1 MYILFANILKYARF
15 ILKVMS
21 VSFLATIV
29 GQLMDYLQMIN
40 YVFLYDCFIF

>member
-21 VSFLATIV
+21 VSFLATIDSRSTN
-29 GQLMDYLQMIN
+29 GLSTNDKL
-40 YVFLYDCFIF
+40 CFFI